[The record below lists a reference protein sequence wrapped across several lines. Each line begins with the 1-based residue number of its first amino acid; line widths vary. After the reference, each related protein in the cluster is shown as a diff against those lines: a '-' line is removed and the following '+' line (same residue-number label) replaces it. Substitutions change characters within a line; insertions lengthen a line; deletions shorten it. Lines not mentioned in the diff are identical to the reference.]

1 MSRVGWANSA
11 ELQTTLGTPFLISL
25 KIEYAL
31 AILPFFEYTKSKK
44 LILEA
49 MSNFGLEISFTGK
62 LGVRTKYQQ
71 FQVPQLIVEVS
82 QATADSEQPAESSL
96 PSQTAPHIA
105 KLDDIEDN
113 ILYET
118 PVLTS
123 LLETKEAPGQ
133 DSQIDQSGYYS
144 FIDVEGVRKISK
156 TSNNDSSTQPKV
168 SLTANICIL
177 ALIKHMI
184 FSRPL
189 DDMLREQVTA
199 YIEKCL
205 EEYSSWAVLLNQ
217 LMIRSDL
224 EFRQNKKL
232 DRAMIQYEA
241 IMEDSN
247 SKKGSPMDRLR
258 FLHVIHYPPFLEVSS
273 KFARNYMKMNSYM
286 SASIVFEEVG
296 RPPNNRSSSGNK
308 PSSVK

>member
-1 MSRVGWANSA
+1 M
-11 ELQTTLGTPFLISL
+11 ICL

-31 AILPFFEYTKSKK
+31 AILPFYEYTKSKK

-49 MSNFGLEISFTGK
+49 MSNFGLEINFTGK

-71 FQVPQLIVEVS
+71 FQVPQLVVELHRNN
-82 QATADSEQPAESSL
+82 ADEEQSESTQV
-96 PSQTAPHIA
+96 APKIA

-123 LLETKEAPGQ
+123 ILETKE
-133 DSQIDQSGYYS
+133 DSEIPIDNSGYYS
-144 FIDVEGVRKISK
+144 FIDVEGVQKLSK
-156 TSNNDSSTQPKV
+156 KSTEQENKSKV
-168 SLTANICIL
+168 SLSGSICIL
-177 ALIKHMI
+177 ALIKHLI
-184 FSRPL
+184 FSRPV
-189 DDMLREQVTA
+189 DDMLREQVSA
-199 YIEKCL
+199 YIEKSL
-205 EEYSSWAVLLNQ
+205 EKYSSWSVLLNQ

-232 DRAMIQYEA
+232 ERAMIQYEA

-258 FLHVIHYPPFLEVSS
+258 FLHIVHYPPFLEVSS

-286 SASIVFEEVG
+286 SASIVFEEVVDPFNS
-296 RPPNNRSSSGNK
+296 RWNSGNR
-308 PSSVK
+308 PSSAKSSAGTPTRP